1 MQPDSVVNMQ
11 NRGIAHLSKQQVP
24 EIMLICNVDAVAFFS
39 VQPDSVVNMQNRGT
53 VHLSKQQVPEIMLI
67 CNADAVVYQECTL
80 LSLSF

>member
-1 MQPDSVVNMQ
+1 
-11 NRGIAHLSKQQVP
+11 
-24 EIMLICNVDAVAFFS
+24 MLICNVDAVAFFS